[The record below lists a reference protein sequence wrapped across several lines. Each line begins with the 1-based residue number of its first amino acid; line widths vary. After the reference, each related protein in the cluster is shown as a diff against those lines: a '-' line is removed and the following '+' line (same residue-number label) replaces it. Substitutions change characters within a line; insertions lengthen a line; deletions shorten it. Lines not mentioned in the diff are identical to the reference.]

1 MLSIFKVN
9 CHWSLSCFNSSCYN
23 FWWKQIEI
31 NEFLCWYKIE
41 EEAGFYLVP
50 RTACLASYCIIPF
63 HVTWFCLW
71 KCIFVLYHGL
81 FFYGVTNQVQLK
93 ELYNFNQ
100 PVACFEKIQSS
111 RGTKFIVY
119 SDSFSEVWMF
129 LTVSSWLY
137 LQWNRYSIF
146 DRSSS

>member
-1 MLSIFKVN
+1 MLQLLVETNRNQWVSLLVQDWRGSRVLLGSKN
-9 CHWSLSCFNSSCYN
+9 CLLS
-23 FWWKQIEI
+23 
-31 NEFLCWYKIE
+31 FLLHY
-41 EEAGFYLVP
+41 
-50 RTACLASYCIIPF
+50 SF

-129 LTVSSWLY
+129 LTVLSWLY